1 MTCRKG
7 GEGEELAAGYLL
19 RKGYGILARNYRTRW
34 GEVDIVATRGD
45 DLAFVE
51 VKCWD
56 ALGRECLGQSIDARK
71 RRKIRQVAGC
81 FLADRPE
88 HEERR
93 VRFDVIFIR
102 GGSVEH
108 LENAF

>member
-1 MTCRKG
+1 M
-7 GEGEELAAGYLL
+7 AAEYLE
-19 RKGYGILARNYRTRW
+19 RNGFSILSRNFRTRW

-56 ALGRECLGQSIDARK
+56 ALGRESLGDSINAVKQRRIRRTADA
-71 RRKIRQVAGC
+71 
-81 FLADRPE
+81 FLCQRPE
-88 HEERR
+88 LRRRR
-93 VRFDVIFIR
+93 VRFDVIFIQ

-108 LENAF
+108 LEGAF